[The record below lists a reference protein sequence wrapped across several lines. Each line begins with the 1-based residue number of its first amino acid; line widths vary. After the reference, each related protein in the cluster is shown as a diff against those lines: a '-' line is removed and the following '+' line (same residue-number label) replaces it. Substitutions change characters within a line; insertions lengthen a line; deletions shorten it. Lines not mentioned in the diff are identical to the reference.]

1 MLFDDFYDDLF
12 SWDKPSYSFS
22 RNVHDMSPYKLVN
35 KDDRVLLVHN
45 IVGINPDDIKVEE
58 QEENGRH
65 FLVISGVTHSDVL
78 NYDYKVNS
86 KFEFKPDAFDHV
98 SYKAANGLLEISLFK
113 KTPDKSKKL
122 LITKE

>member
-12 SWDKPSYSFS
+12 AWDKPSYSFS
-22 RNVHDMSPYKLVN
+22 RNVGDMYPYKLVN

-58 QEENGRH
+58 QEEDGRH
-65 FLVISGVTHSDVL
+65 FLVISGVTHSNVL

-86 KFEFKPDAFDHV
+86 KFEFKPEAFDHIT
-98 SYKAANGLLEISLFK
+98 YKTANGLLEISLFK
-113 KTPDKSKKL
+113 KAPKKNDKL